1 MAESDRKRLL
11 ERALALPN
19 ASETDFYGG
28 RRPPRGADPGLL
40 KIIKDTSLRTK
51 LIDSRIAEGLQS
63 PKGPQKIASI
73 LRVYP
78 DFDAPPKAVKNGR
91 ATPRPAAP
99 ERRGLPS
106 IEDMETLLARLK
118 AVEAE
123 VSHELAAQVDE
134 RIARL
139 KATIAGASGDDLEHA
154 YRELGTALDERRR
167 LASQVRAE
175 AFRRV
180 ESDTSFGPRVHLR
193 FLARP

>member
-11 ERALALPN
+11 DRALALPN
-19 ASETDFYGG
+19 ASEADFFGG
-28 RRPPRGADPGLL
+28 RRPPRDADPALL

-51 LIDSRIAEGLQS
+51 LIESRVAEGLQS

-78 DFDAPPKAVKNGR
+78 AFNAPPKAAKNGR
-91 ATPRPAAP
+91 ATPRPASP

-106 IEDMETLLARLK
+106 VEDMEALLARLK
-118 AVEAE
+118 AVESE

-139 KATIAGASGDDLEHA
+139 KATLAGASGDALEHA
-154 YRELGTALDERRR
+154 YRELGEALDERRR

-180 ESDTSFGPRVHLR
+180 ETDTSFGPRVHLR
-193 FLARP
+193 LLARP